1 MQLLNS
7 LTQEIRVSVDD
18 STVPLL
24 VTGDDKSSHSHV
36 KKAYIGFNSN
46 YQPNDSDFEIPPECQ
61 TVGKDHTAPPPHF
74 IRLFNH
80 HKQRI

>member
-36 KKAYIGFNSN
+36 KKAYIGFNSK

-61 TVGKDHTAPPPHF
+61 SCSGQGSHCSSSSLHSPV
-74 IRLFNH
+74 
-80 HKQRI
+80 